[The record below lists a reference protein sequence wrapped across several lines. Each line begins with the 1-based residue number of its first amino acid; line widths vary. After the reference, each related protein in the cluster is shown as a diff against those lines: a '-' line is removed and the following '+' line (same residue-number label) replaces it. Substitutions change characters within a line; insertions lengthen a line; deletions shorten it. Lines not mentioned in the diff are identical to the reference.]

1 MNEISNIH
9 AFEDEDFL
17 HACFVWGMAVLGVFA
32 VCLVPVFMLLGG
44 PSDLDAADAGGWTA
58 VLGWIVGLAAVSA
71 ASFAVH
77 ELVHGVF
84 FKLLAPA
91 GAQVTF
97 GANLKTCMIYAC
109 AEGVVYSR
117 RRYVAV
123 CLAPT
128 VVVTAAFVLGFAFVG
143 LCRRLVLRA
152 GHFARP
158 PHCRLRGHIFW
169 RALFRKVVFWDD
181 FSGTGMLMKPLLLHA
196 CCAPCS
202 LEPVRLLREEG
213 FEPTI
218 CWTNPNIQPRD
229 EWRRRLDELRRW
241 CADGDIELIEAGEDR
256 ERWEAGVAPLGADRP
271 RRCRACYALR
281 LAEACRVA
289 QERGFEFVGT
299 TLAVSPYQLFET
311 CNDVLER
318 LAAARGLT
326 PVIRDF
332 RPYYPEATRRSR
344 ELGMYRQNYCGC
356 RFSAVEAAM
365 DRARIRDER
374 KAAKK

>member
-1 MNEISNIH
+1 
-9 AFEDEDFL
+9 
-17 HACFVWGMAVLGVFA
+17 
-32 VCLVPVFMLLGG
+32 
-44 PSDLDAADAGGWTA
+44 
-58 VLGWIVGLAAVSA
+58 
-71 ASFAVH
+71 
-77 ELVHGVF
+77 
-84 FKLLAPA
+84 
-91 GAQVTF
+91 
-97 GANLKTCMIYAC
+97 
-109 AEGVVYSR
+109 
-117 RRYVAV
+117 
-123 CLAPT
+123 
-128 VVVTAAFVLGFAFVG
+128 
-143 LCRRLVLRA
+143 
-152 GHFARP
+152 
-158 PHCRLRGHIFW
+158 
-169 RALFRKVVFWDD
+169 
-181 FSGTGMLMKPLLLHA
+181 MKPLLLHA

-213 FEPTI
+213 FEPMI

-229 EWRRRLDELRRW
+229 EWQRRLDELRRW

-256 ERWEAGVAPLGADRP
+256 GRWETGVAPLGADRP

-299 TLAVSPYQLFET
+299 TLAVSPYQLFDT

-318 LAAARGLT
+318 LAAAHGLT

-365 DRARIRDER
+365 DRARIRDGGRTGSAGRPAWPRWEPTEPVAVAR
-374 KAAKK
+374 AMPCVWPRRAVWPRSAGLSLWARRSSSRRISCSKPAMMCWSVWLPPAVSLR